1 LREHCGREL
10 IVCCKS
16 SGRHAQPANEASI
29 PVVARG
35 FLCQPNVLR
44 LHTEKLDFEDMIDD
58 FAGLPK

>member
-1 LREHCGREL
+1 L